1 MPSTAEIKRALQE
14 GRSFL
19 SLIESTQ
26 VPESLETR
34 MERAWEQLSAVFKQ
48 ILPDCEVGL
57 CGSVVQG
64 VHDKSSDVDMWFHD
78 PASTPLHEVAG
89 KLELFRAQQDSDG
102 GAILRIVETIEAARV
117 PFIKVEYGGVKVDL
131 SQGRLNP
138 SGVPKGCNDRLLRA
152 LFEGDP
158 RTRNLVR
165 FTKCWAKAQH
175 LVGAAENYLNSMG
188 WALLVIVFCST
199 QKRKGFNV
207 DLKHLPVE
215 CLDDDLLKVGAM
227 PPRLHPLFRQE
238 DAPTLADFRDFLQ
251 WMGVLEDDCRA
262 SSTLG
267 LSLVDGK
274 VVEIVG
280 ARGPFFIEEPGTRLA
295 SQNSGDRRP
304 TKHNLASALGTHE
317 WFKTLRC
324 CREAFNVLKDYNT
337 DADRRPARGRTGA
350 LAGSGGRY
358 VPPRGSAVVF
368 SREGEGAV
376 TSPGSAASRC
386 APHPLPDGPP
396 PIVQPQGPIWQP
408 TWGPIRQPTGQT
420 SMMIV
425 PVMMM
430 PTAMLMPMG
439 QTAMMMPMGQPA
451 MMMPMGPL
459 HRPMCTMQAA
469 RTPET
474 ATSIPKSTEGP
485 EVMSVPSTSAPP
497 SEAEYTSDGTSS
509 T

>member
-1 MPSTAEIKRALQE
+1 
-14 GRSFL
+14 
-19 SLIESTQ
+19 
-26 VPESLETR
+26 
-34 MERAWEQLSAVFKQ
+34 
-48 ILPDCEVGL
+48 
-57 CGSVVQG
+57 
-64 VHDKSSDVDMWFHD
+64 
-78 PASTPLHEVAG
+78 
-89 KLELFRAQQDSDG
+89 
-102 GAILRIVETIEAARV
+102 
-117 PFIKVEYGGVKVDL
+117 
-131 SQGRLNP
+131 
-138 SGVPKGCNDRLLRA
+138 
-152 LFEGDP
+152 
-158 RTRNLVR
+158 
-165 FTKCWAKAQH
+165 
-175 LVGAAENYLNSMG
+175 
-188 WALLVIVFCST
+188 
-199 QKRKGFNV
+199 
-207 DLKHLPVE
+207 
-215 CLDDDLLKVGAM
+215 M